1 MTKLMEKQKIARRKK
16 NLPRKNTSAAVSSS
30 AQGPR
35 FFRLAVPGARRRN
48 KIDTAGLPHFH
59 TDLSSTFQA
68 PLSSTSP
75 ESESVEAG
83 LLKKAKTRLNQE
95 NPGKGAFRLFGDKK
109 FYKNFRFWAA
119 SGAAVVAAAA
129 LAVLFQLTAPGTPEF
144 SFHEDPFL
152 QEQLLEYASPGK
164 DFEGQGSGEILP
176 TASAILP
183 SVNLETYVIQKGDTL
198 SAIARE
204 YGLTV
209 GTLIGYNSITD
220 VYTIIPGTELKI
232 PDIDGV
238 PYQVKRGDSLASI
251 AERYDTTL
259 NALLDANDLESTEIH
274 PGENIFIPGG
284 KISDYDYKKATG
296 TLFVYPTS
304 GRFTSGFGYRSDPF
318 TGARRFH
325 YAIDLAN
332 REGTPIRASQG
343 GTVISVL
350 DRPTG
355 YGKSIIIRHPNG
367 YQTLY
372 AHLSEFNVRQGQYV
386 SQGQVIGK
394 MGTTGRSTGPHLHFA
409 VYRNNVPVD
418 PLIYLH

>member
-1 MTKLMEKQKIARRKK
+1 MEKQKITRRKK
-16 NLPRKNTSAAVSSS
+16 RPSVPRTAKTGSSVQAGRKSLPLGLS
-30 AQGPR
+30 
-35 FFRLAVPGARRRN
+35 LRRGH
-48 KIDTAGLPHFH
+48 KIETIDLPHFH
-59 TDLSSTFQA
+59 TDLSSSFQV
-68 PLSSTSP
+68 PLPAGAAEKDPVDT
-75 ESESVEAG
+75 G
-83 LLKKAKTRLNQE
+83 LLKKAAETLHK
-95 NPGKGAFRLFGDKK
+95 NPRDRKIVKFFLDPP
-109 FYKNFRFWAA
+109 FYKNRRIWAFA
-119 SGAAVVAAAA
+119 GSAVAAAA
-129 LAVLFQLTAPGTPEF
+129 AMLVLFQINSPGNLEL
-144 SFHEDPFL
+144 SFHEDPVL
-152 QEQLLEYASPGK
+152 QEHLLDYASPGK
-164 DFEGQGSGEILP
+164 DYEGQGSGGMLP
-176 TASAILP
+176 TASAVLP
-183 SVNLETYVIQKGDTL
+183 SVSLETYVIQKGDTL

-220 VYTIIPGTELKI
+220 VYTIIPGTELQI

-238 PYQVKRGDSLASI
+238 PYQVQKGDSLASI
-251 AERYDTTL
+251 ADKYDTTL
-259 NALLDANDLESTEIH
+259 NALLDANDLETTQIH
-274 PGENIFIPGG
+274 PGDNIFIPGG
-284 KISDYDYKKATG
+284 RISDYDYKKATG

-304 GRFTSGFGYRSDPF
+304 GRFTSGFGYRADPF

-372 AHLSEFNVRQGQYV
+372 AHLSEFNIRQGQYV
-386 SQGQVIGK
+386 AQGQVIGK
-394 MGTTGRSTGPHLHFA
+394 MGSTGRSTGPHLHFSI
-409 VYRNNVPVD
+409 YRNNVPVD

>member
-1 MTKLMEKQKIARRKK
+1 MTRLMEKQKITRRRKRPAVDRTSRSGSSSLGMGK
-16 NLPRKNTSAAVSSS
+16 VFSSAFSWRRGKKSAAS
-30 AQGPR
+30 
-35 FFRLAVPGARRRN
+35 
-48 KIDTAGLPHFH
+48 DLPHFH
-59 TDLSSTFQA
+59 TDLSSTFQV
-68 PLSSTSP
+68 PLPAGGHETEPGP
-75 ESESVEAG
+75 EG
-83 LLKKAKTRLNQE
+83 LLNKAKKTAKK
-95 NPGKGAFRLFGDKK
+95 NPGDNKII
-109 FYKNFRFWAA
+109 NFFLEKHFLKDRRFWA
-119 SGAAVVAAAA
+119 GAGSMVAAAVA
-129 LAVLFQLTAPGTPEF
+129 LMALFELTSPGHLEL
-144 SFHEDPFL
+144 SFHEDPVI
-152 QEQLLEYASPGK
+152 QEHLLEYASPGK
-164 DFEGQGSGEILP
+164 DFEGQGSGSILP
-176 TASAILP
+176 AASAALP
-183 SVNLETYVIQKGDTL
+183 SMSLETYIIQKGDTL

-238 PYQVKRGDSLASI
+238 PYQVKKGDSLASI
-251 AERYDTTL
+251 AAQYGTTL
-259 NALLDANDLESTEIH
+259 NALLDANDLETTQIH
-274 PGENIFIPGG
+274 PGDNIFIPGG

-304 GRFTSGFGYRSDPF
+304 GRFTSGFGYRADPF

-343 GTVISVL
+343 GTVVSVL

-372 AHLSEFNVRQGQYV
+372 AHLSEFNIRQGQYV

-394 MGTTGRSTGPHLHFA
+394 MGSTGRSTGPHLHFA
-409 VYRNNVPVD
+409 IYRNNVPVD

>member
-1 MTKLMEKQKIARRKK
+1 MTRLMEKQKITRRKK
-16 NLPRKNTSAAVSSS
+16 HLPVDRTLRPGLS
-30 AQGPR
+30 PR
-35 FFRLAVPGARRRN
+35 PGRRAFISGFSWRRR
-48 KIDTAGLPHFH
+48 KKSETADLPHFH
-59 TDLSSTFQA
+59 TDLSSTFMV
-68 PLSSTSP
+68 PLPTGDGGTEP
-75 ESESVEAG
+75 GTTG
-83 LLKKAKTRLNQE
+83 LLEKAKKTVHKK
-95 NPGKGAFRLFGDKK
+95 PGELRFIKFFKDKQFLK
-109 FYKNFRFWAA
+109 DRRFWAG
-119 SGAAVVAAAA
+119 SGSIAAAAAA
-129 LAVLFQLTAPGTPEF
+129 LLVLFHLNSPGNLEL
-144 SFHEDPFL
+144 SFHEDPVI
-152 QEQLLEYASPGK
+152 QEHLLEYASPGK
-164 DFEGQGSGEILP
+164 EFEGQGSGGMLP
-176 TASAILP
+176 TASAALP
-183 SVNLETYVIQKGDTL
+183 SVSLETYVIQKGDTL

-251 AERYDTTL
+251 AAQYDTTL
-259 NALLDANDLESTEIH
+259 NALLDANDLETTQIH
-274 PGENIFIPGG
+274 PGDNIFIPGG

-304 GRFTSGFGYRSDPF
+304 GRFTSGFGYRADPF

-343 GTVISVL
+343 GTVVSIL

-394 MGTTGRSTGPHLHFA
+394 MGSTGRSTGSHLHFA